1 MTHTFDPN
9 CSVCQEALQEG
20 ISHDEALE
28 RSRIRDAH
36 FIEQMGWVAHVI
48 TDEPT
53 AHTHGLEETYA
64 HPDIQVWLPAPPR
77 KQHELLA
84 TVAEAVKEGRRYE
97 ADKEYTDLF
106 NLPVRFVQRWES
118 GRSVLRLIIPD
129 PDGKFPGD
137 PGCMPGYDAQLHE

>member
-1 MTHTFDPN
+1 MHQFDAG
-9 CSVCQEALQEG
+9 CAVCQEAQREG
-20 ISHDEALE
+20 ISHDEAMRRLE
-28 RSRIRDAH
+28 IRGAH

-53 AHTHGLEETYA
+53 AHTHGLEETYG
-64 HPDIQVWLPAPPR
+64 HPDIQVWIPTNYE
-77 KQHELLA
+77 KQYELLA

-97 ADKEYTDLF
+97 ADKEYADLF

-118 GRSVLRLIIPD
+118 GRSVLRMIIPD
-129 PDGKFPGD
+129 PNGKFAGD